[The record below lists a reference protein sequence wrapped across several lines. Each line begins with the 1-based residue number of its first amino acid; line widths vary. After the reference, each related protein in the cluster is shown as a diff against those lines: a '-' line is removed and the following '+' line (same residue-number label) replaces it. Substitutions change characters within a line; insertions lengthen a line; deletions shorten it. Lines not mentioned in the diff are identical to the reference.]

1 MSLSGRGRGGC
12 LLTFFAFR
20 IGAYSR
26 LVRINTITL
35 NVRTVNVTLYSLS
48 LIKVIAN
55 TAYAI
60 PNPAF
65 FFFFFFFDKSSDE
78 EMSEMTCD
86 EYLVRMKRKK
96 HKT

>member
-1 MSLSGRGRGGC
+1 M
-12 LLTFFAFR
+12 
-20 IGAYSR
+20 
-26 LVRINTITL
+26 
-35 NVRTVNVTLYSLS
+35 NVTLYSLS

-65 FFFFFFFDKSSDE
+65 FFFFFDKSSDE

-96 HKT
+96 T